1 SCPAGSRLANWSAG
15 GVFNLS
21 HGSQPAARMGSDEA
35 DTTPSLPIQSD
46 LLMAGLYKPTY
57 LAKDANGDRTVKRKS
72 RKWYGWYTDRTG
84 KKHRVPLCM
93 DKTAAQAMLG
103 ELIRRA
109 EREEAGLLDPFEDHR
124 KRPLAEHLA
133 EFEADL

>member
-1 SCPAGSRLANWSAG
+1 
-15 GVFNLS
+15 
-21 HGSQPAARMGSDEA
+21 
-35 DTTPSLPIQSD
+35 
-46 LLMAGLYKPTY
+46 MAGLYKPTY
-57 LAKDANGDRTVKRKS
+57 LAKDAHGNRTVKRKS
-72 RKWYGWYTDRTG
+72 RKWYGWFTDRSG

-133 EFEADL
+133 EFEADLRAREVTCKQLKLKVFRIRRLLESCGFSVIADLSA